1 VRGAYPQASD
11 VNGDNSDSERINA
24 VNKAGLEE
32 GLLTVKDLS
41 NFLGCGRTKAW
52 ELVTTRQIRS
62 VRVGRLVRLEREAIE
77 EFIESSRR

>member
-1 VRGAYPQASD
+1 VRGAYPQAVMFNS
-11 VNGDNSDSERINA
+11 DNSDSERIKA

-41 NFLGCGRTKAW
+41 HILGCGRTKAW
-52 ELVTTRQIRS
+52 ELVNTRQIRS

>member
-1 VRGAYPQASD
+1 
-11 VNGDNSDSERINA
+11 

-41 NFLGCGRTKAW
+41 NILGCGRTKAW
-52 ELVTTRQIRS
+52 ELVNTRQIRS